1 MKKRLAA
8 LAVSL
13 LCFSSLFSYWLYTS
27 DRLSVIA
34 VAGFQE
40 TNPENN
46 DLSAAEPE
54 KELDT
59 AQKETIEQSLPEE
72 EPFQEYDITLM
83 AVGDNLMHMGIVNT
97 GKQEDGTYD
106 YSVLFQ
112 GIRSLLD
119 ISDIKI
125 INQETILGGNELGFS
140 GYPRFNSPT
149 QAGDA
154 IAEAGF
160 NVVLHASNHSADQ
173 NIEGINHCAAFWN
186 THPEVLVTGIYGEN
200 GNTSDNIP
208 LLTVKD
214 VTFAVLN
221 YTYGPN
227 AETLPRGLEDHLN
240 LLCAWNE
247 NSRALDFTT
256 LNPQVL
262 EDISRARE
270 LADVVIV
277 CPHWGAEYT
286 TAPSSYQKTFALQMA
301 EAGADV
307 IIGTH
312 PHVVQPVEWIE
323 AENGNRTL
331 CYYSLGNYLSTQKQ
345 AVCMLEALAWITFHV
360 TEDEVFITDKNT
372 GVIPMVCQYSSGPLR
387 FEKVYFLEDYTETEA
402 LAHGIRNYGGVAL
415 RIEDLEKWSSE
426 ILGDWILPVSQILNT
441 DYQG

>member
-1 MKKRLAA
+1 MKKRLAV
-8 LAVSL
+8 LTFSL
-13 LCFSSLFSYWLYTS
+13 LCFCGLFAYWLYTS
-27 DRLSVIA
+27 DQLNVIV
-34 VAGFQE
+34 VADFQE
-40 TNPENN
+40 TDPENVSS
-46 DLSAAEPE
+46 LPAEPE
-54 KELDT
+54 NISDFAKE
-59 AQKETIEQSLPEE
+59 ETDAWFLPEE
-72 EPFQEYDITLM
+72 EPFREYDITLL

-106 YSVLFQ
+106 YSFLFQ

-125 INQETILGGNELGFS
+125 INQETVLGGDELGFS

-149 QAGDA
+149 QTGDA

-173 NIEGINHCAAFWN
+173 DIEGINHCAAFWS
-186 THPEVLVTGIYGEN
+186 THPEVLVTGIYGADKN
-200 GNTSDNIP
+200 PSGNIP
-208 LLTVKD
+208 LLTVKN

-227 AETLPRGLEDHLN
+227 AEILPRGLENHLN

-262 EDISRARE
+262 EDISRASE

-277 CPHWGAEYT
+277 CPHWGTEYAT
-286 TAPSSYQKTFALQMA
+286 TPSSYQKTFALQMT
-301 EAGADV
+301 EAGDDL

-323 AENGNRTL
+323 ADNGNRAL

-345 AVCMLEALAWITFHV
+345 AICMLEALAWVTFHV
-360 TEDEVFITDKNT
+360 SEDEVSVTDKNT

-387 FEKVYFLEDYTETEA
+387 FQNIYFLENYTEAEA
-402 LAHGIRNYGGVAL
+402 LVHGIRNYGGVTL
-415 RIEDLEKWSSE
+415 RTEDLVKWSNE

-441 DYQG
+441 R

>member
-1 MKKRLAA
+1 LKKRLAA

-277 CPHWGAEYT
+277 CPHWGAEYA

>member
-27 DRLSVIA
+27 DRLNVIA
-34 VAGFQE
+34 VAGYQE
-40 TNPENN
+40 TNPEN
-46 DLSAAEPE
+46 DALSAAEPE
-54 KELDT
+54 NESDT
-59 AQKETIEQSLPEE
+59 AQKDTIEQSIPVEE
-72 EPFQEYDITLM
+72 QFQEYDITLM

-227 AETLPRGLEDHLN
+227 AETLSRGLEDHLN

-262 EDISRARE
+262 EDITRARE

-277 CPHWGAEYT
+277 CPHWGTEYA

-372 GVIPMVCQYSSGPLR
+372 GVIPMVCQYSFGPLR

-415 RIEDLEKWSSE
+415 RIEDLSKWSSE

>member
-59 AQKETIEQSLPEE
+59 AQKEAIEQSLPEE

-277 CPHWGAEYT
+277 CPHWGTEYA